1 MALRNIDT
9 NFFKS
14 PKVRGLKA
22 PLKTLYLFIICDCN
36 GAGIWAKDLE
46 LATLYTGNKYS
57 ESDFDDFCKKI
68 NSVDLKN
75 GKYFFPDFIEHQYPK
90 GLSPNNP
97 ALKNFIQE
105 LIKYNLLDAEYQIIK
120 TLQRPFKG
128 SLVTVTVNEDVI
140 VTENVIVKEPNFEI
154 FETDL
159 QIAFNDFY
167 EMRKKIKKPPTDNA
181 KKMINNKLNK
191 LAPNNE
197 TEQIEILN
205 QSTLNNW
212 QDIYPLKNKN
222 GTKQNTT
229 SERPATIGG
238 IPTTEIESLLS
249 KFNRANSER
258 S

>member
-14 PKVRGLKA
+14 PKVRSLKA

-36 GAGIWAKDLE
+36 GAGIWVKDLE
-46 LATLYTGNKYS
+46 IASLYTGNKYTN
-57 ESDFDDFCKKI
+57 SDFEDFCKI
-68 NSVDLKN
+68 IHTIALNN

-105 LIKYNLLDAEYQIIK
+105 LIKYNLLDDDYQIIK

-128 SLVTVTVNEDVI
+128 SLVTVIVNEDVI
-140 VTENVIVKEPNFEI
+140 VSENVIVKEANFEI
-154 FETDL
+154 LNTDL
-159 QIAFNDFY
+159 EIAFDNFY
-167 EMRKKIKKPPTDNA
+167 EMRKKIKKPPTVNA
-181 KKMINNKLNK
+181 KKMIVSKLNK

-197 TEQIEILN
+197 NEQIEILN

-212 QDIYPLKNKN
+212 QDIYPLKNNTN
-222 GTKQNTT
+222 GTKQTTT
-229 SERPATIGG
+229 SERPITIGG
-238 IPTTEIESLLS
+238 IPRTEIESLLS
-249 KFNRANSER
+249 KFNRANS
-258 S
+258 